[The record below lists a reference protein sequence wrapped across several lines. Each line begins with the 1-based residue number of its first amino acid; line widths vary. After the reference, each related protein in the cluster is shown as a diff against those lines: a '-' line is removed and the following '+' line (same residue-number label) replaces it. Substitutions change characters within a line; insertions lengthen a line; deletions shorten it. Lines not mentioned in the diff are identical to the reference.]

1 MVKAKATE
9 QINLPCLQCSSSFQT
24 RLELQREMGKKRVG
38 ADGRVVPFLVTM
50 WKENVCFPL
59 EVLRKVE
66 GMEKKGSTL

>member
-1 MVKAKATE
+1 
-9 QINLPCLQCSSSFQT
+9 
-24 RLELQREMGKKRVG
+24 MGKKRVG